1 MFGTLYL
8 FLGLSAA
15 GALVVLGLGIGL
27 ATYKSDRIARAV
39 RSLIAPALALGR
51 GEAPSI
57 QWTEMREANEVGK
70 ALVNAFELLQHRTNE
85 RDRAER
91 DKQVAEGAA
100 HLKSEF
106 VATVSHEMRTPLT
119 SIAASLGLLAGTAYG
134 TMPDPARRL
143 IKIAHANSARLVRL
157 INDILDIEKLESGKV
172 MFDLQHVDVQ
182 TLVEQA
188 LEANRPLAE
197 SFGVTLCIEP
207 ASARVHADPNRLTQ
221 VITNLLSNAIKFSP
235 PGANVVVAIRLRSD
249 CVRISVRDHGPGIPE
264 AFRPHIFNR
273 FAQASLSEAGQMPG
287 SGLGLSIAKQI
298 VVRLGGEIGFV
309 DARGGGTVF
318 FVDIPRST
326 VLPSAEDGLEVALA

>member
-1 MFGTLYL
+1 
-8 FLGLSAA
+8 
-15 GALVVLGLGIGL
+15 VVLGLGIGL
-27 ATYKSDRIARAV
+27 ALYKSDRIACAV

-51 GEAPSI
+51 GEAPGI
-57 QWTEMREANEVGK
+57 QWTEMREVNDVAQ
-70 ALVNAFELLQHRTNE
+70 ALASAYELLQHRTDE

-91 DKQVAEGAA
+91 DKQVAESAA

-119 SIAASLGLLAGTAYG
+119 SIAASLGLLAGTAHDA
-134 TMPDPARRL
+134 MPDASRRL
-143 IKIAHANSARLVRL
+143 ITIAHANSSRLVRL
-157 INDILDIEKLESGKV
+157 VNDILDIEKLESGKV
-172 MFDLQHVDVQ
+172 VFDLQHVDVQ

-197 SFGVTLCIEP
+197 NFGVTLCIEP
-207 ASARVHADPNRLTQ
+207 TSARVHADPNRLTQ

-235 PGANVVVAIRLRSD
+235 PGRNVVVRIARRGNR
-249 CVRISVRDHGPGIPE
+249 VRISVRDHGPGVPE

-287 SGLGLSIAKQI
+287 AGLGLSIAKQI
-298 VVRLGGEIGFV
+298 VVRLGGEVGFA
-309 DARGGGTVF
+309 DAPGGGTIF

-326 VLPSAEDGLEVALA
+326 VVPSIADGLEIQPA